1 VKFQKLLRK
10 APVSVADQICLTSS
24 RLHGYRGK
32 HHPLSQV
39 AHQFLAGVPLYQSAL
54 ECAGVCHRATP
65 SPRASLRRFRLARAG
80 IFGYSEL
87 PVLEKFFLLRIES
100 WDTLCSPR
108 NISLSSSFAVEVAL
122 ASHTTETSL
131 PRPWVVRERSDA
143 MHPAPSIF

>member
-10 APVSVADQICLTSS
+10 AAVSVADRICLTSS

-54 ECAGVCHRATP
+54 AEVCHRATP
-65 SPRASLRRFRLARAG
+65 SPRISLRRSRLARAG
-80 IFGYSEL
+80 IFGYPEL
-87 PVLEKFFLLRIES
+87 PVLEKFFLLGIES

-108 NISLSSSFAVEVAL
+108 NISLSSSFAVEGAL

-131 PRPWVVRERSDA
+131 PEPWVVRERSDA
-143 MHPAPSIF
+143 MHLAPSIF